1 MGCAKTSA
9 THITMAGR
17 MHPLL
22 LETAHRPIPMP
33 SAPWSM
39 KQKWHDLL
47 FAHWPLAPQRL
58 RSLVPQELELDQR
71 DGAAWV
77 AVAPFWM
84 SGIRGRLA
92 PPLPF
97 LSKFCELN
105 VRTYVRYKGVPGV
118 YFFSLDAASLP
129 AVLGARVAFKLPY
142 FHAAMLVRSSGESFE
157 YTSSRLQMPRP
168 ANFHAQYRPISTPR
182 IRDKDSIE
190 YFLTER
196 YCLYTVD
203 KGHVLRAYIHHLPWQ
218 LQDAEA
224 QFEMN
229 TVALASGIELP
240 DIQPMLHFSRELEVL
255 VWWPEKIS

>member
-1 MGCAKTSA
+1 
-9 THITMAGR
+9 

-33 SAPWSM
+33 SAPWAI
-39 KQKWHDLL
+39 KQRWHDLL
-47 FAHWPLAPQRL
+47 FAHWPLAPEKL
-58 RSLVPQELELDQR
+58 RPLVPQELELDLR
-71 DGAAWV
+71 EGTAYV

-97 LSKFCELN
+97 FYKFCELN

-129 AVLGARVAFKLPY
+129 AVVGARMVYKLPY
-142 FHAAMLVRSSGESFE
+142 RHAAMLIRSSGESFE
-157 YTSSRLQMPRP
+157 YSSSRLEPPQP
-168 ANFHAQYRPISTPR
+168 ANFQARYRPVSAPR
-182 IRDKDSIE
+182 VREKGSLE

-203 KGHVLRAYIHHLPWQ
+203 HGQVRRAYIHHMPWQ

-224 QFEMN
+224 EFDVN
-229 TVALASGIELP
+229 TMALAAGIELP
-240 DIQPMLHFSRELEVL
+240 ETKPLLHFSRNIDVL
-255 VWWPEKIS
+255 AWWPEKI

>member
-1 MGCAKTSA
+1 
-9 THITMAGR
+9 

-22 LETAHRPIPMP
+22 LETAHRSIPMP

-47 FAHWPLAPQRL
+47 FAHWPLAPQKL
-58 RSLVPQELELDQR
+58 RSLVPQELELDLR
-71 DGAAWV
+71 DGIAWL

-105 VRTYVRYKGVPGV
+105 VRTYVRFKGVPGV

-129 AVLGARVAFKLPY
+129 AVMGARAVFKLPY

-168 ANFHAQYRPISTPR
+168 ANFHARYRPISTPR
-182 IRDKDSIE
+182 VREKNSIE

-203 KGHVLRAYIHHLPWQ
+203 KGRVLRAYIHHLPWQ

-224 QFEMN
+224 EFDMN
-229 TVALASGIELP
+229 TVAQAAGIELP
-240 DIQPMLHFSRELEVL
+240 NTKPFLHFSRELEVL
-255 VWWPEKIS
+255 VWWPEKVS

>member
-1 MGCAKTSA
+1 
-9 THITMAGR
+9 

-33 SAPWSM
+33 SAPWAI
-39 KQKWHDLL
+39 KQRWHDLL
-47 FAHWPLAPQRL
+47 FAHWPLAPEKL
-58 RSLVPQELELDQR
+58 RALVPQELELDLR
-71 DGAAWV
+71 GGVAYV

-97 LSKFCELN
+97 FYKFCELN

-129 AVLGARVAFKLPY
+129 AVVGARTVYKLPY
-142 FHAAMLVRSSGESFE
+142 RHAAMLIRSSGESFE
-157 YTSSRLQMPRP
+157 YSSSRLEPPRP
-168 ANFHAQYRPISTPR
+168 ANFQARYRPVSAR
-182 IRDKDSIE
+182 RVREKGSLE

-196 YCLYTVD
+196 YCLYTVNH
-203 KGHVLRAYIHHLPWQ
+203 GQVRRAHIHHMPWQ

-224 QFEMN
+224 EFDVN
-229 TVALASGIELP
+229 TMALAAGIELP
-240 DIQPMLHFSRELEVL
+240 ETKPLLHFSRNIDVL
-255 VWWPEKIS
+255 AWWPEKV

>member
-1 MGCAKTSA
+1 
-9 THITMAGR
+9 

-33 SAPWSM
+33 SAKWSM
-39 KQKWHDLL
+39 KQTWHDLL
-47 FAHWPLAPQRL
+47 FAHWPLAPESIRP
-58 RSLVPQELELDQR
+58 LVPQELELDLH
-71 DGAAWV
+71 DGEAYV

-97 LSKFCELN
+97 LYKFCELN

-129 AVLGARVAFKLPY
+129 AVVGARMTFKLPY
-142 FHAAMLVRSSGESFE
+142 LHAAMLIRSSGESFE
-157 YTSSRLQMPRP
+157 YSSSRLQMPRP
-168 ANFHAQYRPISTPR
+168 ANFHAHYRPISPPR
-182 IRDKDSIE
+182 VREKGSIE

-196 YCLYTVD
+196 YCLYAVHL
-203 KGHVLRAYIHHLPWQ
+203 GRVFRAYIHHAPWQ

-224 QFEMN
+224 EFDVN
-229 TVALASGIELP
+229 TMAQAAGIELP
-240 DIQPMLHFSRELEVL
+240 GTTPLLYFSRNIEVL
-255 VWWPEKIS
+255 VWWPEKL

>member
-1 MGCAKTSA
+1 
-9 THITMAGR
+9 

-33 SAPWSM
+33 SAPWAI
-39 KQKWHDLL
+39 KQRWHDLL
-47 FAHWPLAPQRL
+47 FAHWLLAPEKL
-58 RSLVPQELELDQR
+58 RPLVPQELELDLR
-71 DGAAWV
+71 EGTAYV

-97 LSKFCELN
+97 FYKFCELN

-129 AVLGARVAFKLPY
+129 AVVGARTVYKLPY
-142 FHAAMLVRSSGESFE
+142 RHAAMLIRSSGESFE
-157 YTSSRLQMPRP
+157 YSSSRLEPPRP
-168 ANFHAQYRPISTPR
+168 ANFQARYRPVSAPR
-182 IRDKDSIE
+182 VREKGSLE

-203 KGHVLRAYIHHLPWQ
+203 HGQVRRAYIHHMPWQ

-224 QFEMN
+224 EFDVN
-229 TVALASGIELP
+229 TMALAAGIELP
-240 DIQPMLHFSRELEVL
+240 ETKPLLHFSRNIDVL
-255 VWWPEKIS
+255 AWWPEKI